1 MLIAID
7 SDKFSHYNIYES
19 THYFVFGGFYHMSS
33 IVPLSISQKKTLNS
47 LSMALGYQNIVTI
60 SNCMTRVRINIKD
73 PSLLANNE
81 FFLKL
86 NAQGII
92 REDNFIHLIYG
103 KLSAQLAFQLKL
115 VYKSLNNIFILGLLN
130 SLQGAKN
137 IKSLTYTNNQI
148 TILVNSI
155 TKIDPKFLQKIS
167 QIHNVPIQ
175 QIDNSIILSTG
186 NTTQEIFTQI
196 QCALLFWDTIQS
208 IFIVNFLKVSNI
220 IEISRTNYTLK
231 ISTQTP
237 IEINSTI
244 WGHYGLEILPNSVSE
259 NEMFIQNI
267 SDELFDSLSE
277 YYHFLINDFS
287 FFDKK

>member
-1 MLIAID
+1 
-7 SDKFSHYNIYES
+7 
-19 THYFVFGGFYHMSS
+19 MSYIS
-33 IVPLSISQKKTLNS
+33 PLSSSQKKTLSS
-47 LSMALGYQNIVTI
+47 LAMALGYQNIVTI
-60 SNCMTRVRINIKD
+60 SNCMTRIRINIKD
-73 PSLLANNE
+73 PSLLADNE

-103 KLSAQLAFQLKL
+103 KLSPQIASQLKL
-115 VYKSLNNIFILGLLN
+115 IYNSLNNIFILELLN
-130 SLQGAKN
+130 CLQGAKN
-137 IKSLTYTNNQI
+137 IKSLTHTDNQI

-155 TKIDPKFLQKIS
+155 IAIDIQLLKKTS
-167 QIHNVPIQ
+167 QTYSTPIQ
-175 QIDNSIILSTG
+175 QTNNTISLSTG
-186 NTTQEIFTQI
+186 DITQEIFTQI
-196 QCALLFWDTIQS
+196 QYTLLFWDTIQS
-208 IFIVNFLKVSNI
+208 IFIINSLKLSNI

-237 IEINSTI
+237 IEANATI
-244 WGHYGLEILPNSVSE
+244 WGHYGLDVLPNSVSE